1 MSLLCVCLQ
10 MIGTVSSGSFGKVY
24 KVIKKDTNEIYALK
38 VLSKSQVQHT
48 SFFTFNKIV
57 LSRCTMCLRYV
68 SPQSKLS
75 CFCSVRRKHY
85 AMIF

>member
-10 MIGTVSSGSFGKVY
+10 VIDTISRGAFGKVY

-48 SFFTFNKIV
+48 SILPLIK
-57 LSRCTMCLRYV
+57 
-68 SPQSKLS
+68 
-75 CFCSVRRKHY
+75 
-85 AMIF
+85 